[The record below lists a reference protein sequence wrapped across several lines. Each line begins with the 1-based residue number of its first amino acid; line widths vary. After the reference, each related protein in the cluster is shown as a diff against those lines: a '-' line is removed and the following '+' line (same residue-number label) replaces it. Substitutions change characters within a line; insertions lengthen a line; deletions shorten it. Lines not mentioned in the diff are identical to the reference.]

1 LDQTHALLAY
11 RSRDS
16 VKDRYYRAREPQ
28 DRDEPAAISD
38 ARRQKDAREG
48 SAKLLE
54 ALRAAGYVVDTG
66 KAA

>member
-1 LDQTHALLAY
+1 
-11 RSRDS
+11 
-16 VKDRYYRAREPQ
+16 VKDQYYHHRDPQ

-48 SAKLLE
+48 SSRLLE
-54 ALRAAGYVVDTG
+54 ALKAAGFAVDTG